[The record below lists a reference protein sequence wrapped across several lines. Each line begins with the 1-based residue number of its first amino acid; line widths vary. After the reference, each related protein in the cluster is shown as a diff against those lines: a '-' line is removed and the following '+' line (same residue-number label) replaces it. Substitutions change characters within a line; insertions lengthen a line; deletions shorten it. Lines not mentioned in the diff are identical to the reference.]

1 MQLRPPC
8 DPSMLGGLKG
18 ICEPAA
24 QAGPCQWS
32 QLVVFARLA
41 ARPHIYYG
49 SFLIDNPFSTSIAAM
64 QQLLLHYTTAR
75 LAMI

>member
-8 DPSMLGGLKG
+8 DPSILGGVEG
-18 ICEPAA
+18 IREPAA
-24 QAGPCQWS
+24 QCRPVPMVTTGRVRAFSC
-32 QLVVFARLA
+32 ATTRLL
-41 ARPHIYYG
+41 RL
-49 SFLIDNPFSTSIAAM
+49 FLIDNPFSTSIAAM